1 MKKIIT
7 ISREFGAGG
16 GTIGRAVAQKLGFE
30 YFDKDII
37 ITAARSVNMATEKVV
52 EFDEKAPA
60 LSGFTQALFDF
71 YNKPVNEQLYE
82 AQKKVIREFG
92 EKGNCVIVG
101 RNANSI
107 LSEYDNAL
115 HVFIHADEYW
125 RLQNMKKKMAD
136 YSESKILQK
145 LSSVDKSR
153 RKFCSYFTDTEFG
166 DASAYDI
173 CLSTS
178 KLGIDECVRIIC
190 DLAGK

>member
-16 GTIGRAVAQKLGFE
+16 GTIGRAVAEKLGFE

-37 ITAARSVNMATEKVV
+37 ITAARSVNMATDKVV
-52 EFDEKAPA
+52 QYDEKAPA
-60 LSGFTQALFDF
+60 LNGFTQALFDF

-82 AQKKVIREFG
+82 AQKKVIRSFG

-107 LSEYDNAL
+107 LAEFDNAL

-125 RLQNMKKKMAD
+125 RLQNMRNKMPGVPD
-136 YSESKILQK
+136 GKILQR
-145 LSSVDKSR
+145 LASVDKSR
-153 RKFCSYFTDTEFG
+153 RKFCAYFTDTEFG
-166 DASAYDI
+166 DAGAYDL
-173 CLSTS
+173 CLNVS
-178 KLGIDECVRIIC
+178 KLGIDECVRLIC
-190 DLAGK
+190 DLAEK